1 MADRATSGATDAEE
15 LALRRLILGR
25 YDDEAARVVVGR
37 VVPRLAAFLR
47 GRFPDLAPEDAED
60 LAREALTVAMER
72 RDVFDPDRETKVT
85 TWLHGIAKLRAAD
98 LFRKRVADARLAEEW
113 EDDEDEPG
121 AARRHAAAVRRATAE
136 RYPAPPL
143 DPALERAI
151 RAAIAGLPEQ
161 QRRAAEAHYLDGR
174 APRDVD
180 EQYGWR
186 PNTANVYLSHARRA
200 MRLRL
205 AGLPLA
211 GARSRGPVALAG
223 GAGACPTRLRA
234 RLRRGLG
241 AALVR
246 SLPLGAV
253 AEDAVGQ
260 PIDGAGGHRPGR
272 VALVV

>member
-1 MADRATSGATDAEE
+1 MTDRATTGATEAEE

-25 YDDEAARVVVGR
+25 YDDEAARVVIGR

-47 GRFPDLAPEDAED
+47 GRFPALAPEDAED
-60 LAREALTVAMER
+60 LAGEALTVAMER
-72 RDVFDPDRETKVT
+72 RDVFDPDRDTKVT

-98 LFRKRVADARLAEEW
+98 LFRKRIADARLAEEW
-113 EDDEDEPG
+113 EGDEEEPG

-151 RAAIAGLPEQ
+151 RAAIADLPEQ

-200 MRLRL
+200 MRRRL
-205 AGLPLA
+205 SEVAALPTPAGSRSLPRA
-211 GARSRGPVALAG
+211 RGPVALAG
-223 GAGACPTRLRA
+223 GGMACPTRLRA
-234 RLRRGLG
+234 SSRRGLRIPIG
-241 AALVR
+241 AIAD
-246 SLPLGAV
+246 
-253 AEDAVGQ
+253 DAVGL
-260 PIDGAGGHRPGR
+260 
-272 VALVV
+272 ALVA

>member
-1 MADRATSGATDAEE
+1 MTDRATSGATDVEE

-37 VVPRLAAFLR
+37 VVPRLAGFLR
-47 GRFPDLAPEDAED
+47 GRFPALAPEDAED
-60 LAREALTVAMER
+60 LAREALTIAMER
-72 RDVFDPDRETKVT
+72 RDVFDPDRDTRVT

-113 EDDEDEPG
+113 EGDEEEPG

-136 RYPAPPL
+136 RYPARPL
-143 DPALERAI
+143 DPALDRAI
-151 RAAIAGLPEQ
+151 REAIADLPEQ

-200 MRLRL
+200 MRRRL
-205 AGLPLA
+205 AEVV
-211 GARSRGPVALAG
+211 GPTTHERPS
-223 GAGACPTRLRA
+223 ACASRLRA
-234 RLRRGLG
+234 RRFGRLPVRRIQLG
-241 AALVR
+241 MAVVAA
-246 SLPLGAV
+246 
-253 AEDAVGQ
+253 
-260 PIDGAGGHRPGR
+260 
-272 VALVV
+272 

>member
-1 MADRATSGATDAEE
+1 MTDRATTGATEAEE

-25 YDDEAARVVVGR
+25 YDDEAARVVIGR

-47 GRFPDLAPEDAED
+47 GRFPALAPEDAED
-60 LAREALTVAMER
+60 LAGEALTVAMER
-72 RDVFDPDRETKVT
+72 RDVFDPDRDTKVT

-113 EDDEDEPG
+113 EGDEEEPG
-121 AARRHAAAVRRATAE
+121 AARHHAAAVRRATAE

-151 RAAIAGLPEQ
+151 RAAIADLPEQ

-200 MRLRL
+200 MRRRL
-205 AGLPLA
+205 AEVAALPPSA
-211 GARSRGPVALAG
+211 SARGPLALAG
-223 GAGACPTRLRA
+223 GALACPTRLRA
-234 RLRRGLG
+234 SSRRRLRIALG
-241 AALVR
+241 AIAD
-246 SLPLGAV
+246 
-253 AEDAVGQ
+253 DAVGL
-260 PIDGAGGHRPGR
+260 
-272 VALVV
+272 ALVA